1 MRKKKKEDGAIIVEA
16 CVSFPFFIFAII
28 MFLSLID
35 ICVTQAKIGTALNL
49 AAKEISQYSYLY
61 ILTGANDMQSTIYNA
76 SEGSRTTIDVTLD
89 GLDSMS
95 ETLLDAKE
103 GLGEDEIDMDALIAD
118 VKSVGADAGKI
129 YDKWSAELADP
140 KKFIK
145 SFVALAG
152 NEAMEGAKS
161 VLIGEVVGKAF
172 MVKNLQTGSE
182 GESGNNA
189 AAEKFLRLNHVEP
202 KGTSYLAGLDFDKTK
217 IFANGQTE
225 RIQLVV
231 TYKIHVVK
239 LLNIDFNF
247 TIQQCALTKA
257 WGNGIDGG
265 KKE

>member
-161 VLIGEVVGKAF
+161 VLIGEVLGKAF
-172 MVKNLQTGSE
+172 L
-182 GESGNNA
+182 
-189 AAEKFLRLNHVEP
+189 
-202 KGTSYLAGLDFDKTK
+202 
-217 IFANGQTE
+217 
-225 RIQLVV
+225 
-231 TYKIHVVK
+231 
-239 LLNIDFNF
+239 
-247 TIQQCALTKA
+247 
-257 WGNGIDGG
+257 
-265 KKE
+265 

>member
-1 MRKKKKEDGAIIVEA
+1 
-16 CVSFPFFIFAII
+16 
-28 MFLSLID
+28 
-35 ICVTQAKIGTALNL
+35 
-49 AAKEISQYSYLY
+49 
-61 ILTGANDMQSTIYNA
+61 MQSTIYNA

-129 YDKWSAELADP
+129 YDKWSEELADP

-161 VLIGEVVGKAF
+161 VLIGEVLGKAF